1 MREGNTVR
9 VRDYRYLEHLACGGW
24 RSWVAS
30 GTVGPGKGGGLDF
43 ASLSGARVV
52 DLSLTV
58 SERLPG
64 TWPGHMTYAHHNW
77 NWFAEVEGPTGT
89 TRSTAPYQTNFFVID
104 EHCGTHF
111 DAPTHFIPPPDSGLD
126 LAGPLGDQTGDRV
139 PLEELMGPAVVVD
152 VRFLA
157 DTGEPGISPFIT
169 ADHVR
174 EFEDEYGSL
183 REGEVVLFR
192 TGWDRH
198 YVEGEEGEKYMQG
211 SLVTGEH
218 PGWPAPAPETAIYL
232 HERGVK
238 TIGIDAPSIGS
249 AHDGVPVHQEGL
261 SRGMR
266 YVEILT
272 NLGELPVRGSF
283 FVFMPVKIASSSGG
297 PGRAMALLPEA

>member
-1 MREGNTVR
+1 M
-9 VRDYRYLEHLACGGW
+9 DLELLT
-24 RSWVAS
+24 S
-30 GTVGPGKGGGLDF
+30 
-43 ASLSGARVV
+43 ARVV

-64 TWPGHMTYAHHNW
+64 TWPGHMIYAHHNW

-89 TRSTAPYQTNFFVID
+89 TRSTAPYQTNFVAMD

-111 DAPTHFIPPPDSGLD
+111 DAPTHFVPPPDSGLD
-126 LAGPLGDQTGDRV
+126 LAGPLGEQTGDKV

-157 DTGEPGISPFIT
+157 EEGKPGISPFIT
-169 ADHVR
+169 AGHV
-174 EFEDEYGSL
+174 EEWEEENGSL
-183 REGEVVLFR
+183 RASEVVLFR
-192 TGWDRH
+192 TGWDRY
-198 YVEGEEGEKYMQG
+198 YVEGEEGERYMHG
-211 SLVTGEH
+211 SLVTGEV

-232 HERGVK
+232 HEIGVK

-272 NLGELPVRGSF
+272 NLGELPVRGAYF
-283 FVFMPVKIASSSGG
+283 IFMPLKIAGSSGG
-297 PGRAMALLPEA
+297 PGRAIALLPE